1 MIEKAQGKEERQGRG
16 RHFDS
21 NWEVIGGSASFLMP
35 IPAMTTKFNR
45 SLYHTRMVS
54 GDTTKYTSV
63 ERTVHR
69 LMVLVLLLMMK
80 TDC

>member
-21 NWEVIGGSASFLMP
+21 RQQLMLFEVIGGLASLLKPMP
-35 IPAMTTKFNR
+35 AKTTKFNS

-54 GDTTKYTSV
+54 G
-63 ERTVHR
+63 
-69 LMVLVLLLMMK
+69 
-80 TDC
+80 